1 LCSPPTRR
9 HPAGT
14 RGAAFVSLRIDAW
27 KTTITFRPVIEEG
40 GTVVADEEVGRGMRG
55 EIIGGHRTSQLHCN
69 GSVDDSGRL
78 ACRGRCGLR

>member
-1 LCSPPTRR
+1 MCSPPTRR

-40 GTVVADEEVGRGMRG
+40 GTVVADEEVGRGMRVRSSAV
-55 EIIGGHRTSQLHCN
+55 IGHLHCN